1 MDEGGRCPQFT
12 TEYRGVQILATM
24 KGEFSMS
31 KNKKS
36 KNEGIVPPNMSGRR
50 FSALSDLGSAL
61 GFKPA
66 EQPTP
71 RSMKC
76 RKCGKPMRQV
86 PGTNVWVCDGMVE
99 QEKDGVKKLVPCNNQ
114 AITGVDPR
122 PQSSENPGDFKPKQ
136 KHRGKPSGKPA
147 QAATA

>member
-1 MDEGGRCPQFT
+1 
-12 TEYRGVQILATM
+12 
-24 KGEFSMS
+24 MS
-31 KNKKS
+31 KNKKFKPKS
-36 KNEGIVPPNMSGRR
+36 IVPATMKGKV
-50 FSALSDLGSAL
+50 FSSLSDLGSAL

-76 RKCGKPMRQV
+76 RKCGHPMRQV

-99 QEKDGVKKLVPCNNQ
+99 QEKNGVKQMVACGNR
-114 AITGVDPR
+114 AMTSVSPR
-122 PQSSENPGDFKPKQ
+122 PQSSEYSGNSKPK
-136 KHRGKPSGKPA
+136 HNGKPAKA